1 MSRNRIHLDTRN
13 ECNVTVVSP
22 MQYKRELYYIQVN
35 SLWIYEGYRG
45 RFRERY
51 YDTGTE
57 KGRHL
62 LRYRPVYV
70 KPLVAILYL
79 YTVLADITFRG
90 YIIYC
95 S

>member
-1 MSRNRIHLDTRN
+1 MSDIT
-13 ECNVTVVSP
+13 
-22 MQYKRELYYIQVN
+22 IQV
-35 SLWIYEGYRG
+35 R
-45 RFRERY
+45 
-51 YDTGTE
+51 E

-70 KPLVAILYL
+70 KPLVAIYYL